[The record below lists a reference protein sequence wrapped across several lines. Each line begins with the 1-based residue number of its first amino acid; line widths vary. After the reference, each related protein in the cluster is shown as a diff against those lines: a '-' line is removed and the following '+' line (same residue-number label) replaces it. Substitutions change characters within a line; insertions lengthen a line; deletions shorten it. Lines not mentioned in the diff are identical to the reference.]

1 MRQGNYGLA
10 QRAFADSLAI
20 TRNLGNKEAIGQML
34 IELGQVTLCLDDR
47 VQAAAYV
54 QEGFDLFRESR
65 NKSWLVD
72 CLYYFGLL
80 AGFEG
85 DTQQAKSFF
94 EQVLALVRT
103 VGPLWEQANALMGLA
118 GVAAAD
124 GQARRA
130 ARLLGA
136 ADKQLKLGASY
147 WDAAERRYI
156 ERAVAIA
163 VAQLGESEFAAAY
176 EEGRLMTFEQAAA
189 YALETE
195 PSA

>member
-1 MRQGNYGLA
+1 MRQGNYELA
-10 QRAFADSLAI
+10 RHAFVDSLAI
-20 TRNLGNKEAIGQML
+20 TRNLGNKETIGQML

-85 DTQQAKSFF
+85 DNQQARIFL
-94 EQVLALVRT
+94 EQVLVLTRR

-156 ERAVAIA
+156 ERAVASA
-163 VAQLGESEFAAAY
+163 VAQLGEDSFAEAY
-176 EEGRLMTFEQAAA
+176 DEGGAMTFEQAAD
-189 YALETE
+189 YALEE
-195 PSA
+195 N